1 MRTFTNDRCKQGHR
15 VWDDKS
21 RMAEFLIFFCFLCK
35 KNGHRKRR
43 INNGLKG
50 IKAKTGWERDTAIGK
65 ELKSPFQTDYISE
78 NKGDPQTRFQ
88 WYLRDLVNSR
98 VDGRVKTGKRSNSQ
112 KNCQLIA
119 KSSRLVILV
128 LIQGKILEHVIKWL
142 LCELWEGEE
151 TITELAWVHKNK
163 PATLMYF
170 LLWKGY

>member
-1 MRTFTNDRCKQGHR
+1 MWELAPVWEWTGKCGLLLVTDVNRDMRYEMVK
-15 VWDDKS
+15 
-21 RMAEFLIFFCFLCK
+21 AELLIFFCFLCK

-65 ELKSPFQTDYISE
+65 ELKSPFQTDYTSE

-88 WYLRDLVNSR
+88 WYLTDLVNSR

-119 KSSRLVILV
+119 KSSRLMILV
-128 LIQGKILEHVIKWL
+128 LIQGKILEHIIKWL

-151 TITELAWVHKNK
+151 TNYRVSTSS
-163 PATLMYF
+163 
-170 LLWKGY
+170 